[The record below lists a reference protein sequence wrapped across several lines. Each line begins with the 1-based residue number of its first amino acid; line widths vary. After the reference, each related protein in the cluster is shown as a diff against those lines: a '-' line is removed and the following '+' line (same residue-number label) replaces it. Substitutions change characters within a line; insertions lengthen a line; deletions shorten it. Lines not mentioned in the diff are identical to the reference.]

1 MVPNCVTMAYNGE
14 RHAFRNNAL
23 LFRALMS
30 PARMSAKTDPTSSL
44 CRYFDSAVTEFR
56 SFTLFMDRIT
66 RVTLHAFWGGPH
78 SMWELPNLPLSPC
91 PKSGAS
97 PPCI

>member
-1 MVPNCVTMAYNGE
+1 MRFAIMVSEPTTISCQRLMEIGPLNLAYF
-14 RHAFRNNAL
+14 AVQAL

-44 CRYFDSAVTEFR
+44 CRYFDSAVAEFR

-66 RVTLHAFWGGPH
+66 RVTLHAFWGGRMLH
-78 SMWELPNLPLSPC
+78 
-91 PKSGAS
+91 
-97 PPCI
+97 